1 MAVMHDGL
9 PDDVA
14 SALARLEAGVATD
27 AGPWQPRTALEAVKA
42 WVEAAQ
48 LRRGDYLAP
57 AMARL
62 SATFEGHARAR
73 GWELDSL
80 PRGQLGRCLRLLG
93 FRLVS
98 RGRARSI
105 LVTRDNSVALWKDV
119 PRVLRPGRQVTR
131 KPEAPLRP
139 GAPRFWDALAD
150 GRRRTKAMPLVDT
163 MGRVW
168 PSARVASGLLRRV
181 SHVDIQGCA
190 TGRRASAG
198 GVLWRYLTPDEV
210 ARIPPMHVSG
220 QPLPELAWSGTV
232 AARHESAGCC
242 PTCGHRPGGEG

>member
-1 MAVMHDGL
+1 MHDGL

-14 SALARLEAGVATD
+14 AALGRLESGLAVGASD
-27 AGPWQPRTALEAVKA
+27 AHGPRGELEAVRA
-42 WVEAAQ
+42 WAAA
-48 LRRGDYLAP
+48 LRLRPGALLSP
-57 AMARL
+57 TMARL
-62 SATFEGHARAR
+62 AAAFEEHAR
-73 GWELDSL
+73 GQDWSLDAMSMVVF
-80 PRGQLGRCLRLLG
+80 GRCLRQLG
-93 FRLVS
+93 FRVVA
-98 RGRARSI
+98 RGGILGI
-105 LVTRDNSVALWKDV
+105 LVTRANSAALWKDV
-119 PRVLRPGRQVTR
+119 PRVLRPGRKVTR

-190 TGRRASAG
+190 TGRKGSAG
-198 GVLWRYLTPDEV
+198 GVLWRYLTPDEL

-220 QPLPELAWSGTV
+220 HQLPELAWSGTV
-232 AARHESAGCC
+232 AARNEAAGCC
-242 PTCGHRPGGEG
+242 PTCGRRPDGEG